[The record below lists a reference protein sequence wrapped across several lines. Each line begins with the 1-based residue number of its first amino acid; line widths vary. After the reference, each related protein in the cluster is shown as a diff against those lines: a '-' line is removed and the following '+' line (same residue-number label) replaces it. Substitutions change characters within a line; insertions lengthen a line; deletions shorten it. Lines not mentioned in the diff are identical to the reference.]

1 MVDISNR
8 GIVGF
13 NGESGRDTKDDII
26 CQSKKSG
33 VPSIVMALHIT
44 YSWFLTVKYSV

>member
-26 CQSKKSG
+26 CQSKKKWSAFHCDG
-33 VPSIVMALHIT
+33 TPYNLFMVSYCKI
-44 YSWFLTVKYSV
+44 